1 MSLRDW
7 YQDARK
13 RWKLPRETPQLW
25 FFEAPRFGYIQIP
38 KVATRSI
45 REAFTNAEGLMRPG
59 EDFAAFERRCGRHLP
74 PSEMRRV
81 VGDAPVFAFV
91 RHPLARLHSAWM
103 DKIVEAER
111 EGARNILRCHGMH
124 FGMSFEAFVERVC
137 ELPDSAI
144 DRHLR
149 SQAWFL
155 ADEQGLVPT
164 FVGRMERFAEDWAAL
179 RERIPALGDIGHVN
193 RAAFG
198 MKHSEHYTPR
208 MLDLALQRYAED
220 FRLFGYTPE

>member
-1 MSLRDW
+1 MSLRGW
-7 YQDARK
+7 YEDARK
-13 RWKLPRETPQLW
+13 RYKIGREKPQVW
-25 FFEAPRFGYIQIP
+25 YFETARFGYIQIP

-45 REAFTNAEGLMRPG
+45 RQAFTDARGLMHAG
-59 EDFAAFERRCGRHLP
+59 EDFDAFERRC
-74 PSEMRRV
+74 SEHMSLAQARATL
-81 VGDAPVFAFV
+81 GDVPVFAFV

-111 EGARNILRCHGMH
+111 AGERNILRCHGMH

-137 ELPDSAI
+137 TLRDEQI

-155 ADEQGLVPT
+155 ADGRGLVPG
-164 FVGRMERFAEDWAAL
+164 FVGHLEHFADDWVRLRAL
-179 RERIPALGDIGHVN
+179 IPALGEISHIN

-198 MKHSEHYTPR
+198 MNHAEHYTPR
-208 MLDLALQRYAED
+208 MLALAVKRYEAD
-220 FRLFGYTPE
+220 FRLFDYEPA

>member
-7 YQDARK
+7 YEDARK
-13 RWKLPRETPQLW
+13 RYKIGRETPQLW
-25 FFEAPRFGYIQIP
+25 FFDAPRFGYIQIP

-45 REAFTNAEGLMRPG
+45 RDALTNADGLMQPG
-59 EDFAAFERRCGRHLP
+59 EDFDAFERRCSAHM
-74 PSEMRRV
+74 SHADMRAKL
-81 VGDAPVFAFV
+81 GDAPVFAFV
-91 RHPLARLHSAWM
+91 RHPLARLHSAYM

-137 ELPDSAI
+137 ELPDHRI

-155 ADEQGLVPT
+155 ADGQGLLPT
-164 FVGRMERFAEDWAAL
+164 FVGRMECFAEDWG
-179 RERIPALGDIGHVN
+179 RICDTVPALGAIGHIN

-198 MKHSEHYTPR
+198 MQHAEHYTPR
-208 MLDLALQRYAED
+208 MLDLAVRRYARD
-220 FRLFGYTPE
+220 FELFGYAPE

>member
-7 YQDARK
+7 YEDARK
-13 RWKLPRETPQLW
+13 RYKIGREKPQVW
-25 FFEAPRFGYIQIP
+25 HFEAARFGYIQIP

-45 REAFTNAEGLMRPG
+45 RQAFTGAQGLMLAG
-59 EDFAAFERRCGRHLP
+59 EDFDAFERRCSAHMSLTQARATL
-74 PSEMRRV
+74 
-81 VGDAPVFAFV
+81 GDVPVFAFV

-111 EGARNILRCHGMH
+111 EGERNILRCHGMH

-137 ELPDSAI
+137 ALRDEQI

-155 ADEQGLVPT
+155 ADERGLVPT
-164 FVGRMERFAEDWAAL
+164 FVGRLEHFADDWVRL
-179 RERIPALGDIGHVN
+179 RELIPALGEIGHIN

-198 MKHSEHYTPR
+198 MNHAEHYTPR
-208 MLDLALQRYAED
+208 MLAMAAKRYEAD
-220 FRLFGYTPE
+220 FSLFDYEPT